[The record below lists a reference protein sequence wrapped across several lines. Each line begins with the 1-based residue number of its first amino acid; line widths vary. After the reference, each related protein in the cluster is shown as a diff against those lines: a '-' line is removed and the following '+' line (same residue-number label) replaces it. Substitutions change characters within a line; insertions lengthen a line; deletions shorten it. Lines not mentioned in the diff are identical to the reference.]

1 MTYFEPVKAVAVIRD
16 TNGFWT
22 HPHYFQ
28 PSCDEASRAD
38 FDEWLRMNQLVCAL
52 RWLENDAPP
61 QVIEAWENGSS
72 DIREWQPSSPA
83 EEGWFIGSIH
93 DTEDGPV
100 CVWLR
105 GMA

>member
-1 MTYFEPVKAVAVIRD
+1 MTHSEPVKAVAVIRD
-16 TNGFWT
+16 HNRFWT
-22 HPHYFQ
+22 HPHYFK
-28 PSCDEASRAD
+28 PSCYEASQAD
-38 FDEWLRMNQLVCAL
+38 FNEWLRTNQLVCAL

-61 QVIEAWENGSS
+61 QVIEAWENGAS
-72 DIREWQPSSPA
+72 DISEWQPSVPS

-105 GMA
+105 VVP